1 MIDQLLALR
10 MTTYLQNEMDYLP
23 WKSAIKNLEYMQGM
37 LGKTGFYGLLEVC
50 DNYSLNSTS
59 HVVLQ
64 WCAIINVILNDKSEI
79 SRDEAYSTRRQHL
92 FSCHCAVS
100 SGYGRLKNLAENYGI
115 MQAEFFTQG
124 SNAILSLNLHLTSN
138 KATLRCINTCICLL
152 ILEFY
157 GKAN

>member
-50 DNYSLNSTS
+50 YSYSLNSIS

-64 WCAIINVILNDKSEI
+64 LCASINVNPNDKSEI
-79 SRDEAYSTRRQHL
+79 SRGEAYSTWLQHL
-92 FSCHCAVS
+92 SPCHSAPR
-100 SGYGRLKNLAENYGI
+100 SG
-115 MQAEFFTQG
+115 
-124 SNAILSLNLHLTSN
+124 
-138 KATLRCINTCICLL
+138 
-152 ILEFY
+152 
-157 GKAN
+157 